1 MLSYDLK
8 ELIEISIAD
17 GFTVEGLGKATDVPV
32 ELINRYLSNDKLTQ
46 EDIRTLDY
54 LLTFLA
60 MLYIINPDCDTY
72 FKDMV
77 ETMNSYY
84 EIPIRT
90 IANYLK
96 LDERA
101 FNNFLE
107 SPESFTN
114 GYSISI
120 KLTHLFIA
128 LIRDKRNEK

>member
-1 MLSYDLK
+1 MVSYDLK

-32 ELINRYLSNDKLTQ
+32 ELINRYLSNEKLTQ
-46 EDIRTLDY
+46 EDIQALDY

-60 MLYIINPDCDTY
+60 LLYIIDPDCDTY

-84 EIPIRT
+84 EIPTRT
-90 IANYLK
+90 IANYLN
-96 LDERA
+96 LDESA

-107 SPESFTN
+107 GPESFSN

-120 KLTHLFIA
+120 KLAHLFIT
-128 LIRDKRNEK
+128 LIRDKRTM